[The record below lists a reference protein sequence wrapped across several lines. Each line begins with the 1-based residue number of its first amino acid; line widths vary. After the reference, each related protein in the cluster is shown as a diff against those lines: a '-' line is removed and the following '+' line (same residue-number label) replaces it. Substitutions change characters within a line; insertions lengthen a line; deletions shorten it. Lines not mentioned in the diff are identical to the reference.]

1 MTARFTSH
9 DVRKLNVC
17 DECGKFGATTSALAN
32 TLDVPL
38 LMKTGRQ
45 LWAHPRCMRIEHL
58 VLLSLKQLG
67 EIRMC
72 DVDPRT
78 METILLAFHNGLS
91 GRSK

>member
-1 MTARFTSH
+1 
-9 DVRKLNVC
+9 
-17 DECGKFGATTSALAN
+17 
-32 TLDVPL
+32 
-38 LMKTGRQ
+38 
-45 LWAHPRCMRIEHL
+45 MRIEHL